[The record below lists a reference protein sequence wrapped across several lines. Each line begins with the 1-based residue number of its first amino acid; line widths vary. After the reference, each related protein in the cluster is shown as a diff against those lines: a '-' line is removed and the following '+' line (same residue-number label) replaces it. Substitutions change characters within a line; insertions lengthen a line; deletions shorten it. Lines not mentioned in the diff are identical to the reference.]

1 MAEKR
6 KVTQEELDD
15 ICKKH
20 NIWNEDEESG
30 ERAVFENCIFDRLSF
45 AGKQF
50 NAAVFRN
57 CEFKLCDLT
66 DAGMC
71 FAEMKN
77 INFSGCDCHLL
88 VAEEAA
94 LRDVKFERCDLR
106 SAVFTHSSLRNIQ
119 FDNCEREDMSMAKC
133 YELPEAEIIRI
144 ESEKLRTMS
153 NKEGLVIQGCGG
165 DLQEWADGIN
175 STLIEAEILRNDSM
189 FDKLYAFGHEGHTCL
204 LFPFEGIDLDIGK
217 LAVWR
222 LQTHDIFG
230 GTWLSDYVPNRL
242 GGFIQEQ
249 RDKPMCPIIGSD
261 SNIFNVMG
269 MASKTLKR
277 NGMADEAKEMC
288 DRVTQSRDYNKAL
301 AIIMEYV
308 EPCAEEDMTESE
320 ETSLNFG

>member
-30 ERAVFENCIFDRLSF
+30 ERAVLENCIFDRLSF

-57 CEFKLCDLT
+57 CDFKLCDLT

-106 SAVFTHSSLRNIQ
+106 STVFTHSSFRNIH
-119 FDNCEREDMSMAKC
+119 FDNCEREGMSMDKC
-133 YELPEAEIIRI
+133 YELPEVEIIRI
-144 ESEKLRTMS
+144 EPDKLRTMS
-153 NKEGLVIQGCGG
+153 KKEGLVLQGCGG
-165 DLQEWADGIN
+165 DLQEWADRIN
-175 STLIEAEILRNDSM
+175 SELIEDDILKNDSM
-189 FDKLYAFGHEGHTCL
+189 FNKLYAFEHEGHTCL
-204 LFPFEGIDLDIGK
+204 LFPFEGVDLDIGK
-217 LAVWR
+217 LAMWR

-242 GGFIQEQ
+242 GGFVQEQ
-249 RDKPMCPIIGSD
+249 RDKPMCPIIGAD

-277 NGMADEAKEMC
+277 SGMADQAKEMC
-288 DRVTQSRDYNKAL
+288 DRVTQSGDYNKAL

-308 EPCAEEDMTESE
+308 EPCSEEDMTELE
-320 ETSLNFG
+320 ETGMNFG